1 MSTRPASTPRR
12 RSAAGSPAAEPVRP
26 AVPVGFVIAICLVA
40 ANLRTTLTGVGALL
54 PEIERG
60 SGLTSSWG
68 GLLSTLPLLTFAA
81 TSPLVAR
88 ASHRLGSARLLV
100 AALGVLAVGTVVRSL
115 PSTVCLFAGT
125 VILSAAIAFGN
136 VLLPAL
142 IRRNVPAHRIQGVS
156 ALYVTV
162 MGLMAAVSSGVSAPL
177 AHTVPGSWRTALAW
191 GVAFTVAAFLA
202 WLPRMR
208 GDKPQESTVAAHSP
222 VPWRSRLAWQVT
234 LFMGLQSLA
243 FYTAVAWLPSI
254 LTDRGMSSTT
264 AGWMLFYYQ
273 VVSLAASSLL
283 PLLTRGRHDQRW
295 TAAGASVLVAG
306 GFAVLVAAPALSV
319 LACTLLGL
327 GGGACLVLALTFQS
341 QRAGS
346 SGEAAALAGM
356 AQSIG
361 YLVAAAG
368 PLLLGILHE
377 TTHSWTLPLT
387 ALAALGLATAVAGH
401 GAGRDRHIRHRAA
414 RGPVRRGHAYAAEQ
428 FGHAARVADGA
439 VGGACAGEEAAHD
452 RAAFGGVLDLIEA
465 ESLALTQDDGAGLS
479 DGEVD
484 GDRFDAAD
492 GGCGQGGA
500 GDGGDLGGDGDAQ
513 GRR

>member
-1 MSTRPASTPRR
+1 MSRPSVSASRR
-12 RSAAGSPAAEPVRP
+12 HSGTGSPAADRADTARP
-26 AVPVGFVIAICLVA
+26 AVTVGLLVAICLVA

-88 ASHRLGSARLLV
+88 ASHRWGSARLLV

-115 PSTVCLFAGT
+115 PSVICLFAGT

-142 IRRNVPAHRIQGVS
+142 IRRSVPAHRIQSVS

-162 MGLMAAVSSGVSAPL
+162 MGLMAAVSSGISAPL
-177 AHTVPGSWRTALAW
+177 AHAVPGSWHTALAW
-191 GVAFTVAAFLA
+191 GVAFTVAALLA
-202 WLPRMR
+202 WLPRTR
-208 GDKPQESTVAAHSP
+208 GDKPQASAGGTHSP

-234 LFMGLQSLA
+234 FFMGLQSLA

-254 LTDRGMSSTT
+254 LVDRGTSSTT

-295 TAAGASVLVAG
+295 IAAGASVLVGAG
-306 GFAVLVAAPALSV
+306 FTVLVAAPALPV

-368 PLLLGILHE
+368 PLLLGILHDA
-377 TTHSWTLPLT
+377 TDSWTLPLT
-387 ALAALGLATAVAGH
+387 ALAVLGIATAVAGH
-401 GAGRDRHIRHRAA
+401 GAGQDRLMGTPSR
-414 RGPVRRGHAYAAEQ
+414 
-428 FGHAARVADGA
+428 
-439 VGGACAGEEAAHD
+439 
-452 RAAFGGVLDLIEA
+452 
-465 ESLALTQDDGAGLS
+465 
-479 DGEVD
+479 
-484 GDRFDAAD
+484 
-492 GGCGQGGA
+492 
-500 GDGGDLGGDGDAQ
+500 
-513 GRR
+513 

>member
-1 MSTRPASTPRR
+1 MRLRTARASGQNSASG
-12 RSAAGSPAAEPVRP
+12 SAAAGPSRATVPSRT
-26 AVPVGFVIAICLVA
+26 AVPVGLLIAICLVA
-40 ANLRTTLTGVGALL
+40 ANLRTALTGVGALL
-54 PEIERG
+54 PEIEHG

-88 ASHRLGSARLLV
+88 ASHRFGSARLL
-100 AALGVLAVGTVVRSL
+100 AASLAVLAAGTVLRSL
-115 PSTVCLFAGT
+115 PSVACLFAGT
-125 VILSAAIAFGN
+125 VVLSAAIAFGN

-162 MGLMAAVSSGVSAPL
+162 MGLMAAVSSGISAPL
-177 AHTVPGSWRTALAW
+177 AHAVPGSWHTALAW
-191 GVAFTVAAFLA
+191 GVAFTVAALLA

-208 GDKPQESTVAAHSP
+208 GDRPQASAAGAPSP

-254 LTDRGMSSTT
+254 LVDRGASSTT
-264 AGWMLFYYQ
+264 AGWMLFSYQ
-273 VVSLAASSLL
+273 VVSLAAGSLL

-295 TAAGASVLVAG
+295 TAAGASVLLAAG
-306 GFAVLVAAPALSV
+306 FTVLAAAPALSV

-368 PLLLGILHE
+368 PLFLGILHDV
-377 TTHSWTLPLT
+377 THSWSLPL
-387 ALAALGLATAVAGH
+387 AVLAVLGIATAVAGH
-401 GAGRDRHIRHRAA
+401 GAGQDRRIPRPSR
-414 RGPVRRGHAYAAEQ
+414 
-428 FGHAARVADGA
+428 
-439 VGGACAGEEAAHD
+439 
-452 RAAFGGVLDLIEA
+452 
-465 ESLALTQDDGAGLS
+465 
-479 DGEVD
+479 
-484 GDRFDAAD
+484 
-492 GGCGQGGA
+492 
-500 GDGGDLGGDGDAQ
+500 
-513 GRR
+513 

>member
-1 MSTRPASTPRR
+1 MSTRPAPTPRR
-12 RSAAGSPAAEPVRP
+12 HSAAGSPATEPARP
-26 AVPVGFVIAICLVA
+26 AVSVGFVIAICLVA

-115 PSTVCLFAGT
+115 PSVICLFAGT

-162 MGLMAAVSSGVSAPL
+162 MGIMAAVSSGVSAPL
-177 AHTVPGSWRTALAW
+177 AHTVPGSWHTALAW

-202 WLPRMR
+202 WLPRIR
-208 GDKPQESTVAAHSP
+208 GDKPQESTTVGAHSP

-254 LTDRGMSSTT
+254 LTDRGTSSTT

-306 GFAVLVAAPALSV
+306 GFTVLVAAPALSV

-341 QRAGS
+341 QRADS
-346 SGEAAALAGM
+346 SAEAAALAGM

-368 PLLLGILHE
+368 PLLLGILHD

-387 ALAALGLATAVAGH
+387 ALAALGLATAAAGH
-401 GAGRDRHIRHRAA
+401 GAGQDRHIHQPSR
-414 RGPVRRGHAYAAEQ
+414 
-428 FGHAARVADGA
+428 
-439 VGGACAGEEAAHD
+439 
-452 RAAFGGVLDLIEA
+452 
-465 ESLALTQDDGAGLS
+465 
-479 DGEVD
+479 
-484 GDRFDAAD
+484 
-492 GGCGQGGA
+492 
-500 GDGGDLGGDGDAQ
+500 
-513 GRR
+513 

>member
-1 MSTRPASTPRR
+1 MSTRPASTPRQH
-12 RSAAGSPAAEPVRP
+12 SASGSPAAEPAGP
-26 AVPVGFVIAICLVA
+26 AVSVGLVIAICLVA

-54 PEIERG
+54 PEIEQG

-100 AALGVLAVGTVVRSL
+100 AALGVLAVGTVIRS
-115 PSTVCLFAGT
+115 SSVICLFAGT

-142 IRRNVPAHRIQGVS
+142 IRRSMPVHRIQAVS

-177 AHTVPGSWRTALAW
+177 AHTLPGSWRTALAW

-202 WLPRMR
+202 WLPRTR
-208 GDKPQESTVAAHSP
+208 GDKPQESTGAAHSP
-222 VPWRSRLAWQVT
+222 VPWRSLLAWQVT
-234 LFMGLQSLA
+234 FFMGLQSLA

-254 LTDRGMSSTT
+254 LIDRGTSSTT

-273 VVSLAASSLL
+273 VVSLAAGSLM

-295 TAAGASVLVAG
+295 TAAGASALVAG
-306 GFAVLVAAPALSV
+306 GFTVLVAAPALSV

-346 SGEAAALAGM
+346 SGETAALAGM

-368 PLLLGILHE
+368 PLLLGILHD
-377 TTHSWTLPLT
+377 TTDSWTLPLT
-387 ALAALGLATAVAGH
+387 VLAVLGIATAAAGH
-401 GAGRDRHIRHRAA
+401 GAGQDRHIHQPSR
-414 RGPVRRGHAYAAEQ
+414 
-428 FGHAARVADGA
+428 
-439 VGGACAGEEAAHD
+439 
-452 RAAFGGVLDLIEA
+452 
-465 ESLALTQDDGAGLS
+465 
-479 DGEVD
+479 
-484 GDRFDAAD
+484 
-492 GGCGQGGA
+492 
-500 GDGGDLGGDGDAQ
+500 
-513 GRR
+513 

>member
-1 MSTRPASTPRR
+1 MSPQPASASRRYSASETPAADRA
-12 RSAAGSPAAEPVRP
+12 RSARPV
-26 AVPVGFVIAICLVA
+26 VSVGLVVAICLVA

-60 SGLTSSWG
+60 SGLSSSWG

-88 ASHRLGSARLLV
+88 ASHRWGSARLLV
-100 AALGVLAVGTVVRSL
+100 ASLGVLAVGTVVRSL
-115 PSTVCLFAGT
+115 PSVVFLFTGT

-142 IRRNVPAHRIQGVS
+142 IRRSVPAHRIQGVS

-208 GDKPQESTVAAHSP
+208 GDKPQASTGGTHSP

-234 LFMGLQSLA
+234 FFMGLQSLA

-254 LTDRGMSSTT
+254 LIDRGTSSTT

-273 VVSLAASSLL
+273 VVSLASSSLL

-306 GFAVLVAAPALSV
+306 GFTVLVAAPALTV

-327 GGGACLVLALTFQS
+327 GGGACLVLALTVQS

-368 PLLLGILHE
+368 PLLLGILHD
-377 TTHSWTLPLT
+377 TTHSWTLPLSV
-387 ALAALGLATAVAGH
+387 LAVLGIATAVAGH
-401 GAGRDRHIRHRAA
+401 GAGQDRHLRQDA
-414 RGPVRRGHAYAAEQ
+414 R
-428 FGHAARVADGA
+428 
-439 VGGACAGEEAAHD
+439 
-452 RAAFGGVLDLIEA
+452 
-465 ESLALTQDDGAGLS
+465 
-479 DGEVD
+479 
-484 GDRFDAAD
+484 
-492 GGCGQGGA
+492 
-500 GDGGDLGGDGDAQ
+500 
-513 GRR
+513 